1 MDAQLRVVGG
11 PCTGKAVRVPRG
23 KLVIGRAEDCDLRVS
38 SEFVSSHHCALLLDD
53 YTLRIRDLG
62 SKNGTFVNG
71 RRVGT
76 IVTILLHNDTIS
88 VGELTALIDLT
99 SAKPELEQAISDALT
114 DASQTALQGTGIF
127 DGDTLEAD
135 LPAVIPPSPASP
147 LPAPIVPGELR
158 PSDKI
163 GLHPR
168 EEPPD
173 G

>member
-1 MDAQLRVVGG
+1 MDAKLRVLGG
-11 PCTGKAVRVPRG
+11 PCSGKTVRVPRG
-23 KLVIGRAEDCDLRVS
+23 KLVIGRAEGCDLRLS
-38 SEFVSSHHCALLLDD
+38 SEFVSSHHCVLLLDD

-76 IVTILLHNDTIS
+76 SVTILLHDDTIS

-99 SAKPELEQAISDALT
+99 PPIPELEQAISDALT

-127 DGDTLEAD
+127 DGDTLQAD
-135 LPAVIPPSPASP
+135 MPGVIPPSPASP
-147 LPAPIVPGELR
+147 LPAPIIPSELP

-163 GLHPR
+163 GISSR
-168 EEPPD
+168 EEPPN